1 MSLKQTYSDLNLAQY
16 LRICRVIIIARGVRR
31 RCLHSVTL
39 LFRKYRKYEGVVSS
53 DWHSL
58 LIILLSGILCSVI
71 FLFKVLMFVYLR
83 LDCRIIMLLI
93 TTLFPLHLVPSLL
106 PVKDYNMQNS
116 KLTCCCCCLWVW
128 NLISHPREKRI
139 MSFEN
144 NVLRRIF
151 GSSRKEVAQ
160 QDTAENFTV
169 RCLWSTEDENSTCR
183 VAHVRIWIQI
193 IKLLS
198 CHLICQYSPHIKCFQ
213 IEVFPQHINYNYI
226 SHRTILAFLLC
237 SELVLRTE
245 LTPWSPHVVSCVRIC
260 LVPAQPTI
268 PWLTAA
274 PCSAYFQLTFIF
286 GGLLPFNNVW
296 FQLRVK

>member
-16 LRICRVIIIARGVRR
+16 LRICRVIIIARGVPR

-39 LFRKYRKYEGVVSS
+39 LFCKYRKYEGVVSS

-116 KLTCCCCCLWVW
+116 KLTCCCCLWVW

-139 MSFEN
+139 MSFEK

-169 RCLWSTEDENSTCR
+169 RCLWSTEDENSTWR
-183 VAHVRIWIQI
+183 VAHVRIWIQV

-226 SHRTILAFLLC
+226 SHRTILAFFLC

-245 LTPWSPHVVSCVRIC
+245 LTPWSPLCC
-260 LVPAQPTI
+260 FLCED
-268 PWLTAA
+268 LTAV

-296 FQLRVK
+296 LQLRVK